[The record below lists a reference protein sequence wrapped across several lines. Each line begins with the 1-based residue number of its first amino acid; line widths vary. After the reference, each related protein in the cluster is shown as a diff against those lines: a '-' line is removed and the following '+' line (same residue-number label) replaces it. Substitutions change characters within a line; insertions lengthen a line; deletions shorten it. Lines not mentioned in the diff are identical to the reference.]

1 MSLLII
7 TFNMK
12 YLMSTICNGVYKVTT
27 SAENKISRCL
37 IERKMTYAKVWN
49 VLLSEC

>member
-12 YLMSTICNGVYKVTT
+12 YLMSTVCKVLYKVTT

-37 IERKMTYAKVWN
+37 IECKMTYAK
-49 VLLSEC
+49 SMECVTQ

>member
-1 MSLLII
+1 MLVLII
-7 TFNMK
+7 TFNIK
-12 YLMSTICNGVYKVTT
+12 FLMSTVGNEVYKVTT

-37 IERKMTYAKVWN
+37 IECKMTYAKVGN